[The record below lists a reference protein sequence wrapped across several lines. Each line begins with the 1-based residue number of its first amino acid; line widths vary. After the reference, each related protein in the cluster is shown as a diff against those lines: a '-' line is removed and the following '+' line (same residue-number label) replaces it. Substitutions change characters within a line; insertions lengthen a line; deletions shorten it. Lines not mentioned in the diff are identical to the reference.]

1 MKPLQLQLFCL
12 ARGEIHN
19 KHRGLVYCIWVPCK
33 LAKWQSHAHIG
44 LKTTNWSKSKWKQ
57 IPNFCCRGPKG
68 SKTIIKFHRWIA
80 PLHPVALLKIPMNAS
95 PILKLIRFNPRHFLF
110 YQNKPLTTFDGWLT
124 RRGSPDNLVPNKHCN
139 IWTCQTVLV
148 VQHLFPIYGQ
158 DRSCDR
164 NWSQEVWGFGMTNYI
179 LVQPVRGPPMPKKK
193 IIQQQQIVY
202 SLQLHGWETQ
212 TTWNFMKICDNITLH
227 MAAQGMQASPQFL
240 RWRHVYKLAGA
251 ILGSR
256 SPSRMMGLTYASS
269 FHCPRLNDQIYWG
282 AIKLRLVA
290 SETRWTRHT
299 IAGMVAGTR
308 KW

>member
-110 YQNKPLTTFDGWLT
+110 YQNRPLTTFDGWLT
-124 RRGSPDNLVPNKHCN
+124 CRGSPDNLVPNKHCN

-202 SLQLHGWETQ
+202 SLRLQLHGWETQ
-212 TTWNFMKICDNITLH
+212 TTWNFMKIVITLH
-227 MAAQGMQASPQFL
+227 CTWLHRACKPAPNSWDDVMSTSLQGPSWVPAP
-240 RWRHVYKLAGA
+240 LAEWWDWPTPPVFTAHAWMIKSIG
-251 ILGSR
+251 G
-256 SPSRMMGLTYASS
+256 PSSCA
-269 FHCPRLNDQIYWG
+269 
-282 AIKLRLVA
+282 
-290 SETRWTRHT
+290 
-299 IAGMVAGTR
+299 
-308 KW
+308 